1 MRQLAIVLSA
11 EWYLAYTTAISSP
24 WRLLRPFPILTI
36 TTFFSCICREL
47 RKRLAASLY
56 FLRLPAS
63 LYICRTVDRLDPE
76 LLQCMV
82 VQRILQYIIGR
93 ASQRCILG
101 IGLSLANRALEQG
114 VVEVPSKLLMAIIS
128 TSSAISRTVGGQQV
142 GVAKDSIQ

>member
-1 MRQLAIVLSA
+1 MRQPAIVLSI
-11 EWYLAYTTAISSP
+11 EQYLAYTTAIFSP

-47 RKRLAASLY
+47 QKRLIASLY

-63 LYICRTVDRLDPE
+63 LHTYRTVDRLDLE
-76 LLQCMV
+76 LLQCIV
-82 VQRILQYIIGR
+82 VQRIPQYIISR

-114 VVEVPSKLLMAIIS
+114 VAKVPSKLLIAIVS
-128 TSSAISRTVGGQQV
+128 TSSAINRTVGGQ
-142 GVAKDSIQ
+142 